1 MNTVVPGN
9 HTELCLYASVGSR
22 SVRLENGI
30 VALLISDPRTKVNSK
45 SRRRKKCPSEDI
57 DCGSEKSDCESEEEE
72 EESGSSDDG
81 DSVEEE
87 EEEEDGNKEEEKNNA
102 IQVSS

>member
-72 EESGSSDDG
+72 ESGSSDDG
-81 DSVEEE
+81 DSVE